1 MSNKSSCNLERQR
14 RRTEFRAA
22 RAAVALF
29 AMVCLWLGP
38 QVAAGD
44 APAWMH
50 ALVSAPLPKIDEKTE
65 AVLLYSETVLNVQA
79 NGKIKSIERRA
90 YKILRPDGKGY
101 GTVRAD
107 FDAETR
113 ITSIHGWCIPA
124 QGKDY
129 EVKDK
134 DSVETALFGV
144 MNGELV
150 SDLRTKLLQIP
161 ASDPGNIIG
170 YEIEHEDRPY
180 VLQDLW
186 MFQDTIPVREARY
199 TLQLAPGWEY
209 RAVWL
214 NHEEV
219 KPTSVGNNQWQWVV
233 SDMKAIRPEN
243 SMPSWKGVAGQM
255 VVSLFPSGGGAN
267 KGFADWN
274 EMGRWENGLAAGRR
288 EVSPEIKQKVAALTA
303 SSATP
308 LEKMRALAQFVQR
321 DIRYVAIQLGIGGW
335 QPHPA
340 PEIFVHRYGDCKDK
354 ATLLS
359 TMLKEIGVES
369 YYFSVN
375 TTRGA
380 VTPAT
385 PAIRWFNHEI
395 LAVRLSGDV
404 KDASLVAVLEHPKLG
419 RLLIFDPTDEW
430 TPFGQLRGELQSNYG
445 LLVTQDGGE
454 LLKLPQLPASRSGVQ
469 RTAKLK
475 LGPNGT
481 LSGDFAETR
490 LGDSGLWQR
499 MTLRSVTKEADK
511 IKPIE
516 TLVSHSLS
524 TFQITKASVLNLNL
538 TDQPFGYQYSLVAE
552 NYAKNA
558 GNLLLVRPRVLGSKS
573 SDLLE
578 TKEARKYPVEFDG
591 PSRDTDTFE
600 IALPA
605 GYEVDDLPPP
615 VDADYGFA
623 SYHSK
628 TEVSG
633 NTLKYTRTFE
643 VKELSVPL
651 NRVEE
656 LKKLYRI
663 IAGDERNTAV
673 LKPVAH

>member
-1 MSNKSSCNLERQR
+1 
-14 RRTEFRAA
+14 
-22 RAAVALF
+22 
-29 AMVCLWLGP
+29 
-38 QVAAGD
+38 
-44 APAWMH
+44 MH
-50 ALVSAPLPKIDEKTE
+50 ALVSAPLPKVDEKTE

-79 NGKIKSIERRA
+79 NGKIKSMERRA
-90 YKILRPDGKGY
+90 YKILRPSGKGY

-107 FDAETR
+107 FDSETR
-113 ITSIHGWCIPA
+113 ITSMHGWCIPA

-134 DSVETALFGV
+134 DAVETALFGV

-150 SDLRTKLLQIP
+150 SDMRTKLLQIP
-161 ASDPGNIIG
+161 ASDPGNIVG

-180 VLQDLW
+180 VLQDQW

-209 RAVWL
+209 KAVWL

-233 SDMKAIRPEN
+233 SDMKAIQPEN

-255 VVSLFPSGGGAN
+255 VVSLFPTGGGAN

-274 EMGRWENGLAAGRR
+274 EMGRWENGLAIGRR
-288 EVSPEIKQKVAALTA
+288 EASPEMKQKVAMLTA
-303 SSATP
+303 SSPTP
-308 LEKMRALAQFVQR
+308 LEKMHALAQFVQR

-354 ATLLS
+354 ATLMS
-359 TMLKEIGVES
+359 TMLKEMGVES

-395 LAVRLSGDV
+395 LAVRLPGDV
-404 KDASLVAVLEHPKLG
+404 KDSSLVAVLEHPKLG

-445 LLVTQDGGE
+445 LLVTPDGGE
-454 LLKLPQLPASRSGVQ
+454 LLKLPQLPTSRSGVQ

-475 LGPNGT
+475 LSPSGT
-481 LSGDFAETR
+481 LSGDFVETR
-490 LGDSGLWQR
+490 LGDAGLWQR
-499 MTLRSVTKEADK
+499 MTLKSVTKEADK

-516 TLVSHSLS
+516 TIVSHSLS
-524 TFQITKASVLNLNL
+524 TFQITKASVSNLNL

-578 TKEARKYPVEFDG
+578 TKEPRKYAVEFDG

-605 GYEVDDLPPP
+605 GYEIDDLPPP

-628 TEVSG
+628 TEVNG

-651 NRVEE
+651 GKVED

-673 LKPVAH
+673 LKPVAR

>member
-1 MSNKSSCNLERQR
+1 MSNKSFCNLERQR
-14 RRTEFRAA
+14 RQTELRAA
-22 RAAVALF
+22 SVAVALF
-29 AMVCLWLGP
+29 AMVCLWSGP
-38 QVAAGD
+38 QAAAGD

-50 ALVSAPLPKIDEKTE
+50 ALVSAPLPKVDEKTE

-79 NGKIKSIERRA
+79 NGKIKSMERRA
-90 YKILRPDGKGY
+90 YKILRPGGKGY

-107 FDAETR
+107 FDSETR
-113 ITSIHGWCIPA
+113 ITSMHGWCIPA

-134 DSVETALFGV
+134 DAVETALFGV

-150 SDLRTKLLQIP
+150 SDMRTKLLQIP
-161 ASDPGNIIG
+161 ASDPGNIVG

-180 VLQDLW
+180 VLQDQW

-209 RAVWL
+209 KAVWL

-233 SDMKAIRPEN
+233 SDMKAILPEN

-255 VVSLFPSGGGAN
+255 VVSLFPTGGGAN

-274 EMGRWENGLAAGRR
+274 EMGRWENGLAIGRR
-288 EVSPEIKQKVAALTA
+288 EASPEMKQKVAMLTA
-303 SSATP
+303 SSPTP
-308 LEKMRALAQFVQR
+308 LEKMHALAQFVQR

-354 ATLLS
+354 ATLMS

-395 LAVRLSGDV
+395 LAVRLPGDV
-404 KDASLVAVLEHPKLG
+404 KDSSLVAVLEHPKLG

-454 LLKLPQLPASRSGVQ
+454 LLKLPQLPTSRSGVQ

-475 LGPNGT
+475 LSTNGT
-481 LSGDFAETR
+481 LSGDFVETR
-490 LGDSGLWQR
+490 LGDAGLWQR
-499 MTLRSVTKEADK
+499 MTLKSVTKEADK

-516 TLVSHSLS
+516 TIVSHSLS
-524 TFQITKASVLNLNL
+524 TFQITKASVSNLNL

-578 TKEARKYPVEFDG
+578 TKEPRKYAVEFDG

-628 TEVSG
+628 TEVNG

-651 NRVEE
+651 GKVED

-673 LKPVAH
+673 LKPVAR

>member
-1 MSNKSSCNLERQR
+1 
-14 RRTEFRAA
+14 
-22 RAAVALF
+22 
-29 AMVCLWLGP
+29 
-38 QVAAGD
+38 
-44 APAWMH
+44 MH
-50 ALVSAPLPKIDEKTE
+50 ALVSAPLPKVDEKTE

-79 NGKIKSIERRA
+79 NGKIKSMERRA
-90 YKILRPDGKGY
+90 YKILRPGGKGY

-107 FDAETR
+107 FDSETR

-161 ASDPGNIIG
+161 ASDPGNIVG

-180 VLQDLW
+180 VLQDQW

-209 RAVWL
+209 KAVWL

-233 SDMKAIRPEN
+233 SDMKAIQPEN

-255 VVSLFPSGGGAN
+255 VVSLFPTGGGAN

-274 EMGRWENGLAAGRR
+274 EMGRWENGLAIGRR
-288 EVSPEIKQKVAALTA
+288 EASPEMKQKVAMLTA
-303 SSATP
+303 SSPTP
-308 LEKMRALAQFVQR
+308 LEKMHALAQFVQR

-354 ATLLS
+354 ATLMS

-385 PAIRWFNHEI
+385 PAVRWFNHEI
-395 LAVRLSGDV
+395 LAVRLPGDV
-404 KDASLVAVLEHPKLG
+404 KDSSLVAVLEHPKLG

-454 LLKLPQLPASRSGVQ
+454 LLKLPQLPTSRSGVQ
-469 RTAKLK
+469 RAAKLK
-475 LGPNGT
+475 LSTNGT
-481 LSGDFAETR
+481 LSGDFVETR
-490 LGDSGLWQR
+490 LGDAGLWQR
-499 MTLRSVTKEADK
+499 MTLKSVTKEADK

-516 TLVSHSLS
+516 TIVSHSLS
-524 TFQITKASVLNLNL
+524 TFQITKASVSNLNL

-578 TKEARKYPVEFDG
+578 TKEPRKYAVEFDG

-628 TEVSG
+628 TEVNG

-651 NRVEE
+651 GKVED

>member
-1 MSNKSSCNLERQR
+1 
-14 RRTEFRAA
+14 
-22 RAAVALF
+22 
-29 AMVCLWLGP
+29 LGP

-50 ALVSAPLPKIDEKTE
+50 ALVSAPMPKIDEKTE

-274 EMGRWENGLAAGRR
+274 EMGRWENGLATGRR

-303 SSATP
+303 SAICVMSA
-308 LEKMRALAQFVQR
+308 
-321 DIRYVAIQLGIGGW
+321 
-335 QPHPA
+335 
-340 PEIFVHRYGDCKDK
+340 
-354 ATLLS
+354 S
-359 TMLKEIGVES
+359 
-369 YYFSVN
+369 
-375 TTRGA
+375 
-380 VTPAT
+380 
-385 PAIRWFNHEI
+385 
-395 LAVRLSGDV
+395 
-404 KDASLVAVLEHPKLG
+404 
-419 RLLIFDPTDEW
+419 
-430 TPFGQLRGELQSNYG
+430 
-445 LLVTQDGGE
+445 
-454 LLKLPQLPASRSGVQ
+454 
-469 RTAKLK
+469 LK
-475 LGPNGT
+475 LGVIRCVCC
-481 LSGDFAETR
+481 AEA
-490 LGDSGLWQR
+490 S
-499 MTLRSVTKEADK
+499 EAA
-511 IKPIE
+511 I
-516 TLVSHSLS
+516 
-524 TFQITKASVLNLNL
+524 
-538 TDQPFGYQYSLVAE
+538 
-552 NYAKNA
+552 
-558 GNLLLVRPRVLGSKS
+558 SKS
-573 SDLLE
+573 SV
-578 TKEARKYPVEFDG
+578 PV
-591 PSRDTDTFE
+591 TV
-600 IALPA
+600 IL
-605 GYEVDDLPPP
+605 
-615 VDADYGFA
+615 
-623 SYHSK
+623 SK
-628 TEVSG
+628 TISAPRRRFALAS
-633 NTLKYTRTFE
+633 T
-643 VKELSVPL
+643 
-651 NRVEE
+651 
-656 LKKLYRI
+656 
-663 IAGDERNTAV
+663 
-673 LKPVAH
+673 

>member
-1 MSNKSSCNLERQR
+1 
-14 RRTEFRAA
+14 
-22 RAAVALF
+22 
-29 AMVCLWLGP
+29 
-38 QVAAGD
+38 
-44 APAWMH
+44 
-50 ALVSAPLPKIDEKTE
+50 
-65 AVLLYSETVLNVQA
+65 
-79 NGKIKSIERRA
+79 
-90 YKILRPDGKGY
+90 
-101 GTVRAD
+101 
-107 FDAETR
+107 
-113 ITSIHGWCIPA
+113 
-124 QGKDY
+124 
-129 EVKDK
+129 
-134 DSVETALFGV
+134 
-144 MNGELV
+144 
-150 SDLRTKLLQIP
+150 
-161 ASDPGNIIG
+161 
-170 YEIEHEDRPY
+170 
-180 VLQDLW
+180 

-209 RAVWL
+209 KAVWL

-233 SDMKAIRPEN
+233 SDMKAIQPEN

-255 VVSLFPSGGGAN
+255 VVSLFPTGGGAN

-274 EMGRWENGLAAGRR
+274 EMGRWENGLAIGRR
-288 EVSPEIKQKVAALTA
+288 EASPEMKQKVAMLTA
-303 SSATP
+303 SSPTP
-308 LEKMRALAQFVQR
+308 LEKMHALAQFVQR

-354 ATLLS
+354 ATLMS

-395 LAVRLSGDV
+395 LAVRLPGDV
-404 KDASLVAVLEHPKLG
+404 KDSSLVAVLEHPKLG

-454 LLKLPQLPASRSGVQ
+454 LLKLPQLPTSRSGVQ

-475 LGPNGT
+475 LSPSGT
-481 LSGDFAETR
+481 LSGDFVETR
-490 LGDSGLWQR
+490 LGDAGLWQR
-499 MTLRSVTKEADK
+499 MTLKSVAKEADK

-516 TLVSHSLS
+516 TIVSHSLS
-524 TFQITKASVLNLNL
+524 TFQITKASVSNLNL

-558 GNLLLVRPRVLGSKS
+558 GNLLLVRPRVLGSNS

-578 TKEARKYPVEFDG
+578 TKEPRKYAVEFDG

-628 TEVSG
+628 TEVNG

-651 NRVEE
+651 GKVED

>member
-1 MSNKSSCNLERQR
+1 MNSRLFCNQAPPQRVTEMGRSSLILATFVFYFFAVVRPGI
-14 RRTEFRAA
+14 AA
-22 RAAVALF
+22 
-29 AMVCLWLGP
+29 
-38 QVAAGD
+38 D
-44 APAWMH
+44 APGWMH
-50 ALVSAPLPKIDEKTE
+50 ALVSVPLPATDEKTE
-65 AVLLYSETVLNVQA
+65 AVLLYSENVLNVQS
-79 NGKIKSIERRA
+79 NGKIKSMERRA
-90 YKILRPDGKGY
+90 YKILRPGGKGY

-129 EVKDK
+129 EVKEK
-134 DSVETALFGV
+134 DAMETALFGV

-150 SDLRTKLLQIP
+150 NDLRTKLLQIP
-161 ASDPGNIIG
+161 ASEPGNIVG

-186 MFQDTIPVREARY
+186 MIQETIPIREARY

-209 RAVWL
+209 KAVWL

-219 KPTSVGNNQWQWVV
+219 KPASVGNNQWQWVV

-255 VVSLFPSGGGAN
+255 VVSLFPPGGGAN

-274 EMGRWENGLAAGRR
+274 EMGRWENGLATGRR
-288 EVSPEIKQKVAALTA
+288 EASQEIKQRVAQLT
-303 SSATP
+303 SSAPTQV
-308 LEKMRALAQFVQR
+308 EKMRALAQFVQR

-354 ATLLS
+354 ATLMS

-395 LAVRLSGDV
+395 LAVRLPEGITD
-404 KDASLVAVLEHPKLG
+404 KSLVAVVEHPKLG
-419 RLLIFDPTDEW
+419 RLLVFDPTDEY
-430 TPFGQLRGELQSNYG
+430 TPFGQLRGELQANYG
-445 LLVTQDGGE
+445 LLVTPDGGE
-454 LLKLPQLPASRSGVQ
+454 LTMLPQLPASMSGVQ
-469 RTAKLK
+469 RTAKLT
-475 LGPNGT
+475 LSSRGT
-481 LSGDFAETR
+481 LSGDFTETR

-499 MTLRSVTKEADK
+499 MTLKSVTKEADK

-516 TLVSHSLS
+516 TMVSHSLS
-524 TFQITKASVLNLNL
+524 TFQITKATVLNLNL

-552 NYAKNA
+552 NYAKTA

-578 TKEARKYPVEFDG
+578 TKEPRKYPVEFDG

-600 IALPA
+600 IAIPA
-605 GYEVDDLPPP
+605 GFEVDDLPPP
-615 VDADYGFA
+615 INADYSFA

-628 TEVSG
+628 TEVNG

-651 NRVEE
+651 SKVDD

-673 LKPVAH
+673 LKPAAH